1 MNLFF
6 GKAKSKTTAKD
17 AIYKLR
23 ETLDMLEKRQTFLET
38 KAENELKI
46 AKLNATK
53 NRRVA
58 LMALKRKKAYEGNIE
73 KINGARMTIE
83 TQMMAIENANVN
95 LETMSAM
102 RAGAE
107 AMKNIHGSMDIDKVD
122 ATMDDIRDQMDI
134 ANEISEAIS
143 RPVGVGDEL
152 DEEELLNELEELEQE
167 ELDAKMLETPSPVIT
182 APNVPVHVPAS
193 RTNDIEDDEEAE
205 LKALQASM
213 AM

>member
-23 ETLDMLEKRQTFLET
+23 ETLGMLEKRQTFLET

-46 AKLNATK
+46 AKANATK
-53 NRRVA
+53 NKRGIISMCVHRCVCLIIYWLAA
-58 LMALKRKKAYEGNIE
+58 LMALKRKKTYEANIE

-95 LETMSAM
+95 LETMGAM

-107 AMKNIHGSMDIDKVD
+107 AMKNIHGSM
-122 ATMDDIRDQMDI
+122 
-134 ANEISEAIS
+134 
-143 RPVGVGDEL
+143 
-152 DEEELLNELEELEQE
+152 
-167 ELDAKMLETPSPVIT
+167 
-182 APNVPVHVPAS
+182 
-193 RTNDIEDDEEAE
+193 
-205 LKALQASM
+205 
-213 AM
+213 

>member
-58 LMALKRKKAYEGNIE
+58 LMALKRKKAYESNIE

>member
-1 MNLFF
+1 
-6 GKAKSKTTAKD
+6 
-17 AIYKLR
+17 
-23 ETLDMLEKRQTFLET
+23 
-38 KAENELKI
+38 
-46 AKLNATK
+46 
-53 NRRVA
+53 
-58 LMALKRKKAYEGNIE
+58 MALKRKKAYETNIE

-107 AMKNIHGSMDIDKVD
+107 AMKNIHGTMDIDKVD

-143 RPVGVGDEL
+143 RPVGVGDDL
-152 DEEELLNELEELEQE
+152 DEDELLNELEELEQE
-167 ELDAKMLETPSPVIT
+167 ELDAKMLETPSPAVS
-182 APNVPVHVPAS
+182 APNVPVHAPAAA
-193 RTNDIEDDEEAE
+193 RANAFEDDEEAE
-205 LKALQASM
+205 LRALQASM